1 MASFQSRVVGAMQLK
16 AASFEEV
23 EHDTAAT
30 GQAALVVVLASVS
43 SGIAFLWY
51 GGAWGVFGSAV
62 WALVSWM
69 VFAGLVWI
77 VGTRII
83 PGRTTEADPG
93 QLLRTMGFA
102 QAPGLLGFLGVIPLL
117 GWPIWLAVFLWTV
130 TATVVAVRQ
139 ALDYEHT
146 ARAVAAVVLAI
157 VLAIV
162 LTTMVALATSRV
174 VASPSR

>member
-23 EHDTAAT
+23 EHDTTAT

-51 GGAWGVFGSAV
+51 GGVWGVFGSAV

-69 VFAGLVWI
+69 LFAGLVWI

-83 PGRTTEADPG
+83 PGRATQADLG

-102 QAPGLLGFLGVIPLL
+102 QAPGLLAFLGVIPLL

-139 ALDYEHT
+139 ALDYDHT

-162 LTTMVALATSRV
+162 LTSMVALATSRV
-174 VASPSR
+174 VASQPR